1 MSTITANASIK
12 FKHGTQSSLDNLK
25 LAANASKI
33 EVGAFYLTND
43 THRMYIGV
51 QEGSGDQVVNTLVSV
66 NEGITTY
73 TSATLPDAA
82 DSNAGQFAY
91 IDQTGILCVSNG
103 KSWVQL
109 NHDSNTLYEYEGI
122 VEEGTNAVTIAQTL
136 TAIDN
141 TATGKVNEGGEAVE
155 FNFTLIG
162 DNGVVLSAEGNN
174 ITIYGTKLGYTVSEG
189 EALIQLKDNNDAQ
202 SSAIALTA
210 GTNIT
215 ITENAASNGI
225 SISAKD
231 TTLDGLTTHGSAL
244 AKGFE
249 IVAVDGSNAS
259 SGGQIDP
266 LIKYGSTGSEVVH
279 FENGTATLDVYTKEE
294 VDELRASFDAME
306 YQGVISTQPAASSG
320 IRKGFTWKAGE
331 NFSFTDDNGKTI
343 TLKVGDL
350 LIANAVDGAEDEGKL
365 DGADIV
371 WEVVPSGN
379 EDTTY
384 DVAAAGTGITISETP
399 LGGSAQTIGGI
410 SIVGETGN
418 PIAVTGAPDTTDNT
432 NTITVKHNTITR
444 SSEAATGNVN
454 GAQNFNVKSTTIN
467 IVDADQGT
475 NGIDT
480 DAYGHIS
487 KVYTKKYTVYDT
499 NASLEGVSA
508 AAAAS
513 GTTNQVSVTVGAVL
527 RKSNNST
534 DEKESSVYFESANK
548 NLSVTAHSGKNV
560 KFDLVWDTF

>member
-12 FKHGTQSSLDNLK
+12 FKHGSQKNLDNLK
-25 LAANASKI
+25 LAANASSI
-33 EVGAFYLTND
+33 EVGAFYLTHD

-51 QEGSGDQVVNTLVSV
+51 QEGSGDSVVNKLVPV

-73 TSATLPDAA
+73 TSTTLPDAT

-103 KSWVQL
+103 TSWVQL
-109 NHDSNTLYEYEGI
+109 NHDSNTLYEYEGA
-122 VEEGTNAVTIAQTL
+122 VKEETNAVTIAQTL
-136 TAIDN
+136 TAINN
-141 TATGKVNEGGEAVE
+141 TATNADESGEAVE
-155 FNFTLIG
+155 FNFTLLG
-162 DNGVVLSAEGNN
+162 ENGVVLSVDGNN

-189 EALIQLKDNNDAQ
+189 EALIQLKDKNDTQ

-231 TTLDGLTTHGSAL
+231 TTLDGLNTHGSAL
-244 AKGFE
+244 DQGFE

-266 LIKYGSTGSEVVH
+266 LITYGAAGSETVH
-279 FENGTATLDVYTKEE
+279 FVNGTATLDVYTKEE

-306 YQGVISTQPAASSG
+306 YQGVISAQPAASSG

-331 NFSFTDDNGKTI
+331 NFTFTDDNGNTI

-350 LIANAVDGAEDEGKL
+350 LIANAVTGAEDEGKL
-365 DGADIV
+365 DSADII

-384 DVAAAGTGITISETP
+384 DVSAAGTGITISETP
-399 LGGSAQTIGGI
+399 MGGSAQTIGGI

-418 PIAVTGAPDTTDNT
+418 PIAVTGAPDTTDNI

-444 SSEAATGNVN
+444 GSESATGSVN
-454 GAQNFNVKSTTIN
+454 GVEDFNVKSTTIN

-487 KVYTKKYTVYDT
+487 KVYTKKYTIYDT
-499 NASLEGVSA
+499 NASLEGVS

-527 RKSNNST
+527 RKSDNSA